1 MNWTTLFDRQREL
14 DERIKEEHQLSGNQ
28 FDERLLALLVEL
40 GELANETRSFKFW
53 STKGPS
59 PQDVILEEYVDGIHF
74 LLSLG
79 LALGYERDSFPTGSS
94 YLDAT
99 DAFLDVFRKVTN
111 FGLSKTEPM
120 YETLMAAYL
129 ELGYTLGINEE
140 LMVMAYMAKNEKNHE
155 RQNQGY

>member
-14 DERIKEEHQLSGNQ
+14 DERIKTHHGLSGNQ

-53 STKGPS
+53 SKKGPS

-79 LALGYERDSFPTGSS
+79 LALGYERDAFPAGSS

-99 DAFLDVFRKVTN
+99 DAFLDIYRKVTN
-111 FGLSKTEPM
+111 FGLSKTEAM

-129 ELGYTLGINEE
+129 ELGYTLGFNEQ
-140 LMVMAYMAKNEKNHE
+140 LILQAYMNKNEVNHE